1 MNNTFLKDIEAK
13 ITSGQVTEAR
23 HLLQAVEVTKVPRNK
38 VCAVAQLAKRAGL
51 SDLALKLIKPYVR
64 SHNKLIE
71 PTPTEC
77 LDYATALVSVGGA
90 EEAVELLSRKEVL
103 AHDPK
108 AHLYLAFAWF
118 ARWDYRSALKPLQE
132 YLSRTD
138 EGSYQHA
145 IGQVNYSAA
154 LINLEL
160 YEEAEKILLKLIPEF
175 QSQNYSILSG
185 NCRELLA
192 QIYFRLNKTA
202 EARRLL
208 EEALPLLG
216 GKMPD
221 TLFVNKWLALIALKD
236 NPGSTEAQ
244 RVFEDIRSQA
254 VEIHHWESVR
264 DLDFHS
270 AMITSKL
277 DILKRVY
284 FGTPL
289 NHYREQLLNKYPNI
303 RQGGTLRHLEP
314 GSEESNVIS
323 LEELF
328 KGEKPLFKP
337 GSLNHNMFHLLLAD
351 FYRPIRVGTLFEK
364 LYPGEYFDP
373 DHSAQK
379 VKMQISRLRKSL
391 KPFGIEITEMN
402 GKGYMLTSQKGVC
415 LKYAQLFDLNPENKS
430 QLHLEVIQ
438 EKFHDRPFTC
448 SEFAR
453 LMGVNDRTALRWL
466 TELIEGNQILKS
478 GARKGVR
485 YQLLVSGSSQRA
497 A

>member
-1 MNNTFLKDIEAK
+1 MNDSHLKDIEAK

-23 HLLQAVEVTKVPRNK
+23 HMLQAVEVTKVPRNK

-64 SHNKLIE
+64 SHNKLIQ
-71 PTPTEC
+71 PTPAEC

-108 AHLYLAFAWF
+108 AYLYLAFAWF
-118 ARWDYRSALKPLQE
+118 ARWDYRSALEPLQQ
-132 YLSRTD
+132 YLSLT
-138 EGSYQHA
+138 EMGSYQHA

-154 LINLEL
+154 LINLEE
-160 YEEAEKILLKLIPEF
+160 YAEAEKILLKLIPEF

-192 QIYFRLNKTA
+192 QIYFRLNKTG

-221 TLFVNKWLALIALKD
+221 TLFVNKWLALIDLKN
-236 NPGSTEAQ
+236 NPGSSEAQ
-244 RVFEDIRSQA
+244 KKFEGLRRQA
-254 VEIHHWESVR
+254 LEIHHWESVR

-270 AMITSKL
+270 AMISSKL
-277 DILKRVY
+277 DVLKRVY

-289 NHYREQLLNKYPNI
+289 QHYREQLLNKYPKVG
-303 RQGGTLRHLEP
+303 QSGTLRCL
-314 GSEESNVIS
+314 GSETDGEVID
-323 LEELF
+323 LEQLL

-379 VKMQISRLRKSL
+379 VKMQISRLRKAL
-391 KPFGIEITEMN
+391 KPLGIEITEMN
-402 GKGYMLTSQKGVC
+402 GKGYRLTSQKGVR
-415 LKYAQLFDLNPENKS
+415 LKYNQPFDLNPEDKS
-430 QLHLEVIQ
+430 QLHLEIIQ
-438 EKFHDRPFTC
+438 EHFQDRPFTC
-448 SEFAR
+448 TEFAR
-453 LMGVNDRTALRWL
+453 QMGVNDRTALRWL
-466 TELIEGNQILKS
+466 TELIEQNQILKT

-485 YQLLVSGSSQRA
+485 YQRISGASHLA